1 MYDFIEHT
9 MVQLVFADDNPLAYP
24 FSRGVAARITA
35 PDFGSTFAKDL
46 TFNRSLQVS
55 NTAAVS
61 HHAFVRQSTAVEEV
75 GRSTFT
81 LRDDSSSE
89 YSICTRRGGD
99 GVMNNALQVDA
110 NSLTLGAFRLVH
122 ADGLLTIETRTE
134 DDVWDV
140 RCAFGNALN

>member
-1 MYDFIEHT
+1 LKIYCTTMYIA
-9 MVQLVFADDNPLAYP
+9 MVQLVFADDTPLAYP

-35 PDFGSTFAKDL
+35 PDFGCTFAKDL

-61 HHAFVRQSTAVEEV
+61 THAFVRQGTAVPEI

-89 YSICTRRGGD
+89 YSISTRGGAD
-99 GVMNNALQVDA
+99 GVMHSALHVD
-110 NSLTLGAFRLVH
+110 TDGMRLGDFKLVH
-122 ADGLLTIETRTE
+122 TDGLLTIQTRAE
-134 DDVWDV
+134 DGAWEA
-140 RCAFGNALN
+140 RCAFG